1 MASENSFVQ
10 PTIPRFDGHY
20 DHWKAQRKTLDD
32 QRLKDLKTKN
42 YLFQV
47 IDRAILK
54 TILKKDTTK
63 DIWDSMKTKYQGTAR
78 VKLAQLQ
85 ALHKEFEI
93 LHMKEEEL
101 VNYYFARTLSIANKM
116 RIHGENLEDVAIIE
130 KILLSMTHKFDYV
143 VCSIEESN
151 DINSLSID
159 VLQSS
164 LLVHEQRM
172 TSYVVEE
179 QALKVS
185 THEGTTS
192 LGRGRRRRGLH
203 GSSRGRGR
211 QLSYN
216 QGAQFNKASVECYH
230 CHKLGH
236 YQYECP
242 DKEKETKVNFVKTK
256 GEILLMAYIDK
267 KEISSG
273 DIKFHM
279 KNNTVQTISNMFYIP
294 DLKSNLISMGQL
306 QERGYIIIIPQSQCQ
321 IHHPEKGLI
330 VEAKMTANHMFLLHI
345 QYDAQKCLST
355 RVQDPTWLW
364 HLRYGHLSFK
374 GLKTLHEKNMVEGLP
389 KINCPTEMCE
399 DCIVD
404 KQHHDSFPQGKAW
417 RTEQILQLV
426 HSNICGEI
434 NPTSNG
440 NKSFKTQVEKES
452 GKYIQILRTNRGG
465 EFNSHN
471 FASFCELH
479 GIRRQLTARY
489 TPQQNDV
496 VERKNQ
502 TIMNMVRSILL
513 KKSIPKTLW
522 TEAINWSVHVLN

>member
-10 PTIPRFDGHY
+10 PTIPRFDE
-20 DHWKAQRKTLDD
+20 AQRKTLDD

-85 ALHKEFEI
+85 ALNKEFEI
-93 LHMKEEEL
+93 LHMKEE
-101 VNYYFARTLSIANKM
+101 
-116 RIHGENLEDVAIIE
+116 D
-130 KILLSMTHKFDYV
+130 
-143 VCSIEESN
+143 
-151 DINSLSID
+151 LSID

-192 LGRGRRRRGLH
+192 SGRGRRRRGLH
-203 GSSRGRGR
+203 GSSRGRGC

-216 QGAQFNKASVECYH
+216 QGAQF
-230 CHKLGH
+230 
-236 YQYECP
+236 
-242 DKEKETKVNFVKTK
+242 DKKETKVNFVKTE

-279 KNNTVQTISNMFYIP
+279 KNNTVQTISNVFYIP

-321 IHHPEKGLI
+321 IHHPDKGLI
-330 VEAKMTANHMFLLHI
+330 VEAKMTANHMFPLHI

-364 HLRYGHLSFK
+364 HLCYGHLSFK

-417 RTEQILQLV
+417 RAEQILQLV
-426 HSNICGEI
+426 YSDIYGQI

-440 NKSFKTQVEKES
+440 NKSFKTRVEKES

-479 GIRRQLTARY
+479 GIWRQLTAGY
-489 TPQQNDV
+489 TPQQNGV

-502 TIMNMVRSILL
+502 TIMNMVRSMLL

-522 TEAINWSVHVLN
+522 QEAIN